1 MTAPAFGPRP
11 SGGNIAAEANT
22 DGYTAAGRTGV
33 VLRFGVFCGPGAA
46 HSAEMFALADATGW
60 SPRYPSARE
69 AWRSFAR

>member
-1 MTAPAFGPRP
+1 MTASMFGPPERRETLRP
-11 SGGNIAAEANT
+11 KRIS
-22 DGYTAAGRTGV
+22 TAAGRTGV

-46 HSAEMFALADATGW
+46 RSAEMFALADATGW